1 MSGKLLQLIGFYENE
16 EIERKPVD
24 LVEVIRWVYEENR
37 ERLREQGMVF
47 RILLEEPEKEVK
59 ELELEG
65 QGGETMTVQGD
76 NMLLVSLFGN
86 LVSNSIKAME
96 GAEKGS
102 GKIQVT
108 LVPGRHMIYVQDNGC
123 RIPAEDLPH
132 VTKAFYM
139 VDKSRSRRRQG
150 TGLGLALAQQIV
162 RNHGARM
169 EMESQVGQ
177 GTKVTIR
184 FLV

>member
-1 MSGKLLQLIGFYENE
+1 
-16 EIERKPVD
+16 
-24 LVEVIRWVYEENR
+24 
-37 ERLREQGMVF
+37 
-47 RILLEEPEKEVK
+47 
-59 ELELEG
+59 
-65 QGGETMTVQGD
+65 MTVQGD

-139 VDKSRSRRRQG
+139 VDKSRSRRGLRWRSKLSG
-150 TGLGLALAQQIV
+150 TTVPGW
-162 RNHGARM
+162 RWKARWAR
-169 EMESQVGQ
+169 EP
-177 GTKVTIR
+177 R
-184 FLV
+184 